1 MRQPSCHT
9 QRLAWTGGLLSLLVG
24 GAAVAEYPVAGTQ
37 PDARPAGAPRITTV
51 THDQAWF
58 ARALHGVSAPYP
70 PSLGFLDSQG
80 NWYTPFNRPG
90 MLPPYDIR
98 GWHAAPAP
106 R

>member
-37 PDARPAGAPRITTV
+37 PYARPVGAPRITTV

>member
-1 MRQPSCHT
+1 MKQSSCQPGH
-9 QRLAWTGGLLSLLVG
+9 LAWMVASLALVA
-24 GAAVAEYPVAGTQ
+24 GAARAEYPVAGTQ

-58 ARALHGVSAPYP
+58 ARALHGVSQPHPA
-70 PSLGFLDSQG
+70 SLRWLDSQG